1 MNEAASGME
10 VIQRVVVP
18 FAGMFAIFYFIAIR
32 PQIKTQKEQEK
43 MLQNVKKN
51 DVVVTRGGLF
61 GTIVNMKADVLT
73 LRIDD
78 NVRVDVERS
87 AITRVVNGKLQD
99 KDGQTQESSR

>member
-1 MNEAASGME
+1 
-10 VIQRVVVP
+10 
-18 FAGMFAIFYFIAIR
+18 
-32 PQIKTQKEQEK
+32 